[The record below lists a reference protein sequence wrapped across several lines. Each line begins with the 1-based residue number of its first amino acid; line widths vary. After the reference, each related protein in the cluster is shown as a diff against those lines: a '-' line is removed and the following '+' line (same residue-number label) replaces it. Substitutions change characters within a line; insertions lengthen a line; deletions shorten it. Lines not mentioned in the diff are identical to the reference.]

1 VTIDVFAA
9 DEQQAHPIDVARWA
23 GLARQVLAARGVKG
37 ETEVSLLFVDADAM
51 AALNEQFLGKSG
63 PTDVLSFP
71 IEDEP
76 GPTGRSPDLGGSGP
90 GTSAEQGALTL
101 LGDVVIC
108 PEVASRNAAE
118 HEVPLEDEVALLLV
132 HGLLHLLGLDHEDDA
147 EAEQMEA
154 LEQQLLKR
162 FYRVAPRA

>member
-9 DEQQAHPIDVARWA
+9 DEQDDHPMEVARWST
-23 GLARQVLAARGVKG
+23 LAQRVLAARGVKG
-37 ETEVSLLFVDADAM
+37 ENEVSLLFVDEDAM
-51 AALNEQFLGKSG
+51 AALNQQFLGKSG

-90 GTSAEQGALTL
+90 GVSPEEGTLTL

-108 PEVASRNAAE
+108 PAVAAVNAVE
-118 HEVPLEDEVALLLV
+118 HEVSLEDEVALLVV
-132 HGLLHLLGLDHEDDA
+132 HGLLHLLGLDHEDEA
-147 EAEQMEA
+147 EAERMEA
-154 LEQQLLKR
+154 LEQELLTR
-162 FYRVAPRA
+162 YYRAQVP

>member
-9 DEQQAHPIDVARWA
+9 DEQDDHPMEVARWSTL
-23 GLARQVLAARGVKG
+23 GQRVLAARGVKG
-37 ETEVSLLFVDADAM
+37 ENEVSLLFVDEEAM
-51 AALNEQFLGKSG
+51 AALNQQFLGKSG

-90 GTSAEQGALTL
+90 GVSPDEGTLTL

-108 PEVASRNAAE
+108 PAVAAANAVE
-118 HEVPLEDEVALLLV
+118 HEVSLEDEVALLVV
-132 HGLLHLLGLDHEDDA
+132 HGLLHLLGFDHEEEA
-147 EAEQMEA
+147 EAERMEA
-154 LEQQLLKR
+154 LEQELLTR
-162 FYRVAPRA
+162 YYRAQVP